1 MLTGSLLPQWHL
13 NAIIENR
20 LKVIRTL
27 FKCRIPREESKAN
40 FQVSKDI
47 ESEIVLFCFRSEE
60 VFVCLKY
67 HVLLKLLK

>member
-20 LKVIRTL
+20 LKVIQTS
-27 FKCRIPREESKAN
+27 FKWRIPREAPKAN

-47 ESEIVLFCFRSEE
+47 DFEIVLFCFRSEE
-60 VFVCLKY
+60 VFLCLKY